1 MCRTSVRHKTRG
13 SVYCEITSM
22 NHNLS
27 QRLYLIRKMIP
38 RKKTKKKLDHTDNTV
53 KVKQNHRS
61 HNQYRRGK
69 TKSLVVQTI
78 PSW

>member
-38 RKKTKKKLDHTDNTV
+38 RKKTKKKI
-53 KVKQNHRS
+53 RS
-61 HNQYRRGK
+61 YRQYRQG
-69 TKSLVVQTI
+69 
-78 PSW
+78 